1 MDEQQVAAFRIGFGQ
16 RLAAARV
23 LKGLTQD
30 QVGEHFDTNKGTVSA
45 WEKGRADPSSF
56 KLAVLCKLYG
66 VSADSLLWENSLSK
80 DAMKIAAEYDSLSV
94 RQQATLRTV
103 WDALVTKAVS
113 DQLVEE
119 KMPITA
125 ELKASEKA

>member
-1 MDEQQVAAFRIGFGQ
+1 MVNAFRIGFGQ
-16 RLAAARV
+16 RMAAART
-23 LKGLTQD
+23 LRGLTQD
-30 QVGEHFDTNKGTVSA
+30 EVGEHFGTGKGTISA

-94 RQQATLRTV
+94 GQQVTLRTV

-113 DQLVEE
+113 DQQVEE
-119 KMPITA
+119 KMPITS
-125 ELKASEKA
+125 ELRVKA